1 MQILRT
7 IISDTELEVVMYLIE
22 IVCATV
28 AIYVVVQIW
37 CKFQACK
44 QDYAEEERGYGQ
56 PSVLVLGHIHPK
68 ESSGNH
74 NSMQAPTE
82 ETNAGSTAELAL

>member
-1 MQILRT
+1 MCGYYYRAI
-7 IISDTELEVVMYLIE
+7 EMYLIE

-28 AIYVVVQIW
+28 VICVVVLMQKRW
-37 CKFQACK
+37 CKFRDHNTSM
-44 QDYAEEERGYGQ
+44 QDHAEEERGYGQ
-56 PSVLVLGHIHPK
+56 PSELVLGNIQPK

-74 NSMQAPTE
+74 SSMQVPIE